1 MRLPRQALRLLVAG
15 CVLFGAE
22 AGLGESSRTH
32 RVRVGE
38 TLSHVALYNF
48 GDPALWPAVYEANR
62 DQIKDPSVIYPGQE
76 LAIPEL
82 DPARRE
88 AARRQARTRNGG

>member
-1 MRLPRQALRLLVAG
+1 MRLRGLLGAT
-15 CVLFGAE
+15 VLCTVLPGVVPAE
-22 AGLGESSRTH
+22 GEARIH
-32 RVRVGE
+32 EVRPGE
-38 TLSHVALYNF
+38 TLWAIAETTV
-48 GDPALWPAVYEANR
+48 GDPTLWPALYLANR

-88 AARRQARTRNGG
+88 AARRQAQARNGG